1 MNILKIAFRN
11 LNRQKRRS
19 ILLVFAIAF
28 AFFVVIFM
36 DGMTS
41 GAVNSMAGE
50 ISKIVGGHV
59 YVIGSKKAPDKS
71 ADDPAQIYMD
81 KNDVEFIEKTVK
93 ELGIETTYII
103 KRSRASGKLIF
114 EGKEVTSKIDGCKF
128 DEEKILHDSI
138 LFKEGSWEAMKKE
151 NAILLSESVAATLN
165 VDLHDIVLLETRT
178 SQGQLTVIEL
188 QVEGIAV
195 NRSSFGGI
203 TNYINFD
210 YLQKITELEKDSI
223 EVYSLFL
230 KNPDMQEIYAQQLE
244 RKIAETSPVTS
255 RDLARTISPSQPAS
269 NVFKQLEEGKWQ
281 GTKFGIATFYDFAP
295 QVITFMNTL
304 NGISFGILIVL
315 LVITMIG
322 ISNTFKIIVYERRGE
337 VGTMR
342 SCGVMRKHIRRLFL
356 AEASFL
362 SLFGA
367 VCGFALAVLVMQVI
381 SFIPIAVDSPFSVF
395 TKNGYFAWN
404 LSALLVFLKF
414 VIMLGLTLLTVR
426 GSASRA
432 ANMIP
437 AEALRSGK

>member
-59 YVIGSKKAPDKS
+59 YIIGSKKAPDKS

-114 EGKEVTSKIDGCKF
+114 EGKEVTSQIDGCKF

-210 YLQKITELEKDSI
+210 YLQKLRNWK
-223 EVYSLFL
+223 
-230 KNPDMQEIYAQQLE
+230 K
-244 RKIAETSPVTS
+244 
-255 RDLARTISPSQPAS
+255 
-269 NVFKQLEEGKWQ
+269 
-281 GTKFGIATFYDFAP
+281 
-295 QVITFMNTL
+295 
-304 NGISFGILIVL
+304 
-315 LVITMIG
+315 
-322 ISNTFKIIVYERRGE
+322 
-337 VGTMR
+337 
-342 SCGVMRKHIRRLFL
+342 
-356 AEASFL
+356 
-362 SLFGA
+362 
-367 VCGFALAVLVMQVI
+367 
-381 SFIPIAVDSPFSVF
+381 
-395 TKNGYFAWN
+395 
-404 LSALLVFLKF
+404 
-414 VIMLGLTLLTVR
+414 TV
-426 GSASRA
+426 
-432 ANMIP
+432 
-437 AEALRSGK
+437 

>member
-41 GAVNSMAGE
+41 GALNSMAGE

-59 YVIGSKKAPDKS
+59 YIIGSKKAADKN

-81 KNDVEFIEKTVK
+81 AKDIEFVEKTVK
-93 ELGIETTYII
+93 DLGIDTIYTI
-103 KRSRASGKLIF
+103 KRSRAFGKLIF
-114 EGKEVTSKIDGCKF
+114 EGKEVSSQIDGCKF

-151 NAILLSESVAATLN
+151 NAILLSESVAETLN
-165 VDLHDIVLLETRT
+165 VDLHDIVLLETKT
-178 SQGQLTVIEL
+178 SKGQLTVIEL

-195 NRSSFGGI
+195 NRSPFGGI

-210 YLQKITELEKDSI
+210 YLQKVTELEKDSI

-230 KNPDMQEIYAQQLE
+230 KNSDMQEAYAQMLE
-244 RKIAETSPVTS
+244 KKFGEAGPATS
-255 RDLARTISPSQPAS
+255 RALARQISPSQPAN
-269 NVFKQLEEGKWQ
+269 NVLKQLEEGKWE
-281 GTKFGIATFYDFAP
+281 GTKFGVASFYDFAP
-295 QVITFMNTL
+295 QMVTLMNTL
-304 NGISFGILIVL
+304 NGISFGVLVVL

-322 ISNTFKIIVYERRGE
+322 ISNTFKIIVHERRGE

-342 SCGVMRKHIRRLFL
+342 SCGIMRRHVRHLFL

-367 VCGFALAVLVMQVI
+367 VCGFVLAVIVMQVI
-381 SFIPIAVDSPFSVF
+381 SFIPIASDSPFSVF
-395 TKNGYFAWN
+395 TKNGYFTWN
-404 LSALLVFLKF
+404 LSVLLVLLKF
-414 VIMLGLTLLTVR
+414 AIMLGLTLLTVR